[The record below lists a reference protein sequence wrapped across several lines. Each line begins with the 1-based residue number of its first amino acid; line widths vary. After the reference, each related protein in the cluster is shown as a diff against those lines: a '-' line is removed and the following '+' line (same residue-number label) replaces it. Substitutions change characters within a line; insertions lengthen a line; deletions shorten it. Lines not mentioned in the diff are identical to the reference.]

1 MNKPAGQGKE
11 KDMTKWYAV
20 QRDREDAWDNGSFDY
35 DEAVK
40 MLKDQ
45 GEGLIAVIDDDAK
58 VCIEEIEF
66 DEI

>member
-1 MNKPAGQGKE
+1 
-11 KDMTKWYAV
+11 MTKWYAV